1 MCPPSLNHAA
11 KNGSKTSVK
20 RFLAISILFKNLFK
34 LLNLYVKKS
43 HNATYRIGTEN

>member
-1 MCPPSLNHAA
+1 MCLPSLNHAG
-11 KNGSKTSVK
+11 KNGSEKPVK
-20 RFLAISILFKNLFK
+20 KFLAISILFKNLFK